1 MRELKLT
8 KKKSKIKKFYT
19 DFKDENPDLVSFD
32 LDDID
37 VNVDITLDEAY
48 DEYINKDREKGSDKK
63 KDK

>member
-1 MRELKLT
+1 MT